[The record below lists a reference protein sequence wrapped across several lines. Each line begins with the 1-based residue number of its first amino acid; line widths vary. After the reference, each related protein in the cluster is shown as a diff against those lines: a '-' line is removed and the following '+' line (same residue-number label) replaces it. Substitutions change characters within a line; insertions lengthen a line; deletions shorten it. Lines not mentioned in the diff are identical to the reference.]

1 MRDRAVRDKAMRP
14 DSARAARE
22 AARTEAE
29 AGDLANVPRPREQ
42 TRLFGH
48 AHAEAAFAGA
58 LAAGRLHHAWLIGG
72 PPGIGKATLAYR
84 VARRLVADP
93 RTLPSPDTLDVPE
106 DHAAARQVT
115 ALSHPNLIALRRVQ
129 APGAKTLPTR
139 ISVDAARAALA
150 LFGTTAGGEG
160 GWRVCIVDS
169 AEDLNANSANALL
182 KMIEEPP
189 PRAIFL
195 IVSHAPGRL
204 LPTIRSRC
212 RALALR
218 ALPEADV
225 RAVIEGFPPPFPP
238 PDGAAL
244 ARAVALS
251 EGSVARAVAL
261 LDPATAAVET
271 EVSALL
277 AGLPEPDGRR
287 VLTLAETLAGRDAEP
302 LLATALDAMQRHVAA
317 EIDRRQ
323 GEGPARLL
331 GLVEAAERIATA
343 AREAAVYNLD
353 RRPLILMAFREL
365 AEATAGPARS

>member
-1 MRDRAVRDKAMRP
+1 MPP
-14 DSARAARE
+14 DGGRSRKE
-22 AARTEAE
+22 APSEAE
-29 AGDLANVPRPREQ
+29 AGDLAQVPRPREQ
-42 TRLFGH
+42 TRLVGH
-48 AHAEAAFAGA
+48 EAAQAAFAAA

-93 RTLPSPDTLDVPE
+93 RSLAAPDRLDLPA
-106 DHAAARQVT
+106 DHPAARQVA

-139 ISVDAARAALA
+139 ISVDAAREALA
-150 LFGTTAGGEG
+150 LFATTAGGEG

-212 RALALR
+212 RALPVRPLA
-218 ALPEADV
+218 EAQV
-225 RAVIEGFPPPFPP
+225 RTVIEGFPPPFPRP
-238 PDGAAL
+238 EAAAL
-244 ARAVALS
+244 ARALALC

-261 LDPATAAVET
+261 LDPPTQAVEA

-277 AGLPEPDGRR
+277 AALPDPDWRR
-287 VLTLAETLAGRDAEP
+287 VLKLGETLAGRDAEP
-302 LLATALDAMQRHVAA
+302 LLATALDAIQRHVAA

-331 GLVEAAERIATA
+331 PLVEAAERIAAA
-343 AREAAVYNLD
+343 ARDAAVYNLD
-353 RRPLILMAFREL
+353 RRPLVLAAFEAL
-365 AEATAGPARS
+365 AGAPR

>member
-1 MRDRAVRDKAMRP
+1 MRP
-14 DSARAARE
+14 DSARTARD
-22 AARTEAE
+22 ARTEAE
-29 AGDLANVPRPREQ
+29 AGDLAHVPRPREQ

-48 AHAEAAFAGA
+48 GHAEAAFAGA
-58 LAAGRLHHAWLIGG
+58 LAVGRLHHAWLIGG
-72 PPGIGKATLAYR
+72 PAGIGKATLAYR

-93 RTLPSPDTLDVPE
+93 RTLPSPDSLDVPE
-106 DHAAARQVT
+106 DHPAARQVT
-115 ALSHPNLIALRRVQ
+115 ALSHPNLVALRRVQ

-139 ISVDAARAALA
+139 ISVDAARGGPEQRKRL
-150 LFGTTAGGEG
+150 AGGEG

-212 RALALR
+212 RALTLR

-225 RAVIEGFPPPFPP
+225 RAIIEEFPAPFAR
-238 PDGAAL
+238 PDAAAL
-244 ARAVALS
+244 ARAVSLC

-261 LDPATAAVET
+261 LDPATAAVEA

-287 VLTLAETLAGRDAEP
+287 VLKLAETLAGRDAEP
-302 LLATALDAMQRHVAA
+302 LLATVLDAIQRHVAT

-331 GLVEAAERIATA
+331 ALVEAAERIASS
-343 AREAAVYNLD
+343 AREAAIYNLD
-353 RRPLILMAFREL
+353 RRPLVLAAFREL
-365 AEATAGPARS
+365 AGATRIP

>member
-1 MRDRAVRDKAMRP
+1 MRP
-14 DSARAARE
+14 DSARTARD
-22 AARTEAE
+22 ARTEAE
-29 AGDLANVPRPREQ
+29 AGDLAHVPRPREQ
-42 TRLFGH
+42 NRLLGH

-58 LAAGRLHHAWLIGG
+58 LAVGRLHHAWLIGG
-72 PPGIGKATLAYR
+72 PTGIGKATLAYR

-93 RTLPSPDTLDVPE
+93 RTLPSPDSLDVPE
-106 DHAAARQVT
+106 DHPAARQVT
-115 ALSHPNLIALRRVQ
+115 ALSHPNLVALRRVQ

-139 ISVDAARAALA
+139 ISVDAAREALA
-150 LFGTTAGGEG
+150 LFGATAGGEG

-225 RAVIEGFPPPFPP
+225 RAVIEGFPAPFPRP
-238 PDGAAL
+238 EPAAL
-244 ARAVALS
+244 ARAVSLC

-261 LDPATAAVET
+261 LDPATAAVEA

-287 VLTLAETLAGRDAEP
+287 VLKLAETLAGRDAEP
-302 LLATALDAMQRHVAA
+302 LLATVLDAMQRHVAA
-317 EIDRRQ
+317 EIDRRK
-323 GEGPARLL
+323 GEGPASLL
-331 GLVEAAERIATA
+331 ALVEAAERIAST
-343 AREAAVYNLD
+343 AREAAIYNLD
-353 RRPLILMAFREL
+353 RRPLVLAAFREL
-365 AEATAGPARS
+365 SGATRSPSPS

>member
-1 MRDRAVRDKAMRP
+1 MRP
-14 DSARAARE
+14 NSARDT
-22 AARTEAE
+22 ARTEAE
-29 AGDLANVPRPREQ
+29 AGDLANIPRPREQ
-42 TRLFGH
+42 TRLLGH
-48 AHAEAAFAGA
+48 AAAEAAFASA

-72 PPGIGKATLAYR
+72 PVGIGKATLAYR

-93 RTLPSPDTLDVPE
+93 RSLPASESLDVPE
-106 DHAAARQVT
+106 DHPAARQVA
-115 ALSHPNLIALRRVQ
+115 ALSHPNLVALRRVQ

-139 ISVDAARAALA
+139 ISVDAAREALA
-150 LFGTTAGGEG
+150 LFGSTAGGEG

-212 RALALR
+212 RALSLR
-218 ALPEADV
+218 PLAESDV
-225 RAVIEGFPPPFPP
+225 RTVIESFPPPFAQ
-238 PDGAAL
+238 PDAAAL
-244 ARAVALS
+244 GRAAALC

-261 LDPATAAVET
+261 LDPATAAVEA

-287 VLTLAETLAGRDAEP
+287 VLKLAETLAGRDAEG
-302 LLATALDAMQRHVAA
+302 LLATALDTIQRHVAA
-317 EIDRRQ
+317 ELDRRQ

-331 GLVEAAERIATA
+331 GLVEAAERIASST
-343 AREAAVYNLD
+343 REAAIYNLD
-353 RRPLILMAFREL
+353 RRPLVLAAFREL
-365 AEATAGPARS
+365 AAAARA

>member
-1 MRDRAVRDKAMRP
+1 MRP
-14 DSARAARE
+14 DSARTARD
-22 AARTEAE
+22 ARTEAE
-29 AGDLANVPRPREQ
+29 AGDLAHVPRPREQ
-42 TRLFGH
+42 TRLLGH
-48 AHAEAAFAGA
+48 GHAEAAFAGA

-72 PPGIGKATLAYR
+72 PAGIGKATLAYR

-93 RTLPSPDTLDVPE
+93 RTLPSPDSLDVPE
-106 DHAAARQVT
+106 DHPAARQVT
-115 ALSHPNLIALRRVQ
+115 ALSHPNLVALRRVQ

-139 ISVDAARAALA
+139 ISVDAAREALA
-150 LFGTTAGGEG
+150 LFGATAGGEG

-225 RAVIEGFPPPFPP
+225 RAVIEGFPAPFPRP
-238 PDGAAL
+238 EPAAL
-244 ARAVALS
+244 ARAFSLC

-261 LDPATAAVET
+261 LDPATAAVEA

-287 VLTLAETLAGRDAEP
+287 VLKLAETLAGRDADP
-302 LLATALDAMQRHVAA
+302 LLATVLDAMQRHVAA
-317 EIDRRQ
+317 EIDRRK
-323 GEGPARLL
+323 GEGPASLL
-331 GLVEAAERIATA
+331 ALVEAAERIASS
-343 AREAAVYNLD
+343 AREAAIYNLD
-353 RRPLILMAFREL
+353 RRPLVLAAFREL
-365 AEATAGPARS
+365 SGATRSPSPN

>member
-1 MRDRAVRDKAMRP
+1 MPPEGGRARK
-14 DSARAARE
+14 E
-22 AARTEAE
+22 APAVTEAE
-29 AGDLANVPRPREQ
+29 AGDLAHVPRPREQ
-42 TRLFGH
+42 TRLVGH
-48 AHAEAAFAGA
+48 GAAQTAFTEA

-72 PPGIGKATLAYR
+72 PVGIGKATLAYR

-93 RTLPSPDTLDVPE
+93 RTLPAPDRLDLPE
-106 DHAAARQVT
+106 DHPAARQVA

-139 ISVDAARAALA
+139 ISVDAAREALA
-150 LFGTTAGGEG
+150 LFATTAGGEG

-212 RALALR
+212 RALTLR
-218 ALPEADV
+218 PLAEEQV
-225 RAVIEGFPPPFPP
+225 RTVIEGFPAPFPR
-238 PDGAAL
+238 PDPAAL
-244 ARAVALS
+244 ARAAALC

-261 LDPATAAVET
+261 LDPATQGIEA
-271 EVSALL
+271 EVSSLL
-277 AGLPEPDGRR
+277 AGLPDPDWRR
-287 VLTLAETLAGRDAEP
+287 VLKLGESLAARDAEP
-302 LLATALDAMQRHVAA
+302 LLAAVLDAIQRHVAA

-331 GLVEAAERIATA
+331 PLVEAAERIGAA
-343 AREAAVYNLD
+343 AREAAIYNLD
-353 RRPLILMAFREL
+353 RRPLVLAAFETL
-365 AEATAGPARS
+365 AAAGR

>member
-1 MRDRAVRDKAMRP
+1 MRP
-14 DSARAARE
+14 DSARAARDT
-22 AARTEAE
+22 ARTEAE
-29 AGDLANVPRPREQ
+29 AGDLAHIPRPREQ
-42 TRLFGH
+42 TRLLGH
-48 AHAEAAFAGA
+48 AGAEAAFAAA
-58 LAAGRLHHAWLIGG
+58 LASGRLHHAWLIGG
-72 PPGIGKATLAYR
+72 PAGIGKATLAYR

-93 RTLPSPDTLDVPE
+93 RTLPAPDSLDVPE
-106 DHAAARQVT
+106 DHPAARQV
-115 ALSHPNLIALRRVQ
+115 AVLSHPNLVALRRVQ

-139 ISVDAARAALA
+139 ISVDAAREALA

-218 ALPEADV
+218 PLAEADV
-225 RAVIEGFPPPFPP
+225 RAVIEGFPPPFTR
-238 PDGAAL
+238 PDPAAL
-244 ARAVALS
+244 ARAVALC

-261 LDPATAAVET
+261 LDPATATVEA

-277 AGLPEPDGRR
+277 AGLPESDGRR
-287 VLTLAETLAGRDAEP
+287 VLKLAETLAGRDAEP
-302 LLATALDAMQRHVAA
+302 LLATALDAIQRHVTT
-317 EIDRRQ
+317 ELDRRQ

-331 GLVEAAERIATA
+331 GLVEAAERISAS
-343 AREAAVYNLD
+343 AREAAIYNLD
-353 RRPLILMAFREL
+353 RRPLVLAAFREL
-365 AEATAGPARS
+365 AAATGAPSSS

>member
-1 MRDRAVRDKAMRP
+1 MPP
-14 DSARAARE
+14 DPARAARE
-22 AARTEAE
+22 VARTEAE
-29 AGDLANVPRPREQ
+29 AGDLGHVPRPREQ
-42 TRLFGH
+42 TRLLGQS
-48 AHAEAAFAGA
+48 HAEAAFAAA
-58 LAAGRLHHAWLIGG
+58 LASGRLHHAWLIGG
-72 PPGIGKATLAYR
+72 PQGIGKATLAYR

-93 RTLPSPDTLDVPE
+93 RTLPSPDSLDVPE
-106 DHAAARQVT
+106 DHPASRQVA

-139 ISVDAARAALA
+139 ISVDAAREALT

-218 ALPEADV
+218 PLAASDV
-225 RAVIEGFPPPFPP
+225 RAIIEAFPPPFVR
-238 PDGAAL
+238 PDAAAL
-244 ARAVALS
+244 ERACALS

-261 LDPATAAVET
+261 LDPATAAVEA

-277 AGLPEPDGRR
+277 ADLPEPDGRR
-287 VLTLAETLAGRDAEP
+287 VLKLAETLAGRDAEK
-302 LLATALDAMQRHVAA
+302 LLATALDAIQRHVAA

-331 GLVEAAERIATA
+331 ALVEAAERIAAA
-343 AREAAVYNLD
+343 AREAAIYNLD
-353 RRPLILMAFREL
+353 RRPLVLAAFQDL
-365 AEATAGPARS
+365 AEAAGTGSP